1 MFLNDEEY
9 EQVLALIDGRTPKSP
24 LLQELTLW
32 VKQEFNVDIYDY
44 ICDKTK
50 NGLTRLRVKLCG
62 I

>member
-9 EQVLALIDGRTPKSP
+9 EQVLALIDGRAPKSP